1 MAGMRFALQPG
12 MARASGILVST
23 VLAFG
28 LGLGLALVG
37 GPRLDPEPWL
47 TDDLPLGDTA
57 VISRARVLSKDDLPD
72 AAIAVYDSANPRIY
86 LNRRIFNQVG
96 PALVAFLMTHEEGHL
111 AYHHSRERGF
121 GFGTSPTPAIT
132 LHHYEFA
139 ADCYAVRALRRSR
152 PDAVVAAVQFFQYR
166 RGQHTDADHPPM
178 GERADSL
185 LACLGSLAP

>member
-1 MAGMRFALQPG
+1 
-12 MARASGILVST
+12 MARASGIFVCS

-47 TDDLPLGDTA
+47 ENDPPPGDTA
-57 VISRARVLSKDDLPD
+57 VVSRAQVLSKDDLPD
-72 AAIAVYDSANPRIY
+72 AAVAVYDSANPRIY

-96 PALVAFLMTHEEGHL
+96 PSLMAFLMTHEQGHL

-121 GFGTSPTPAIT
+121 GFGTSPTPSST
-132 LHHYEFA
+132 LHRYEFA
-139 ADCYAVRALRRSR
+139 ADCYAVRLLHRSR
-152 PDAVVAAVQFFQYR
+152 PDAVVAAVRFFQDR
-166 RGQHTDADHPPM
+166 RGQRTDADHPPM

-185 LACLGSLAP
+185 LACLGSIAP

>member
-1 MAGMRFALQPG
+1 
-12 MARASGILVST
+12 MARASGILVSS

-37 GPRLDPEPWL
+37 GPRLDPEPEL
-47 TDDLPLGDTA
+47 ENDMPLGDTGVA
-57 VISRARVLSKDDLPD
+57 SRAQVLNRDDLPD
-72 AAIAVYDSANPRIY
+72 AAVAVYDSASPRIY

-96 PALVAFLMTHEEGHL
+96 PSLVAFLMTHEQGHL

-121 GFGTSPTPAIT
+121 GFGASPTPSST
-132 LHHYEFA
+132 LHRYEFA
-139 ADCYAVRALRRSR
+139 ADCYAVRALHRSR
-152 PDAVVAAVQFFQYR
+152 PDAVVAAVQFFQHR

-178 GERADSL
+178 GERADSI